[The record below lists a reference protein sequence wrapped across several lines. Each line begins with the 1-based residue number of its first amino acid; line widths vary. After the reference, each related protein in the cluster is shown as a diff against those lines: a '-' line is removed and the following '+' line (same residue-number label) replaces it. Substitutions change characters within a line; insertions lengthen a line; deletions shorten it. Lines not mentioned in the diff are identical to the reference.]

1 MRIHSA
7 MALLFLASVI
17 CLGGCSGQAP
27 LLFPELPR
35 KDWLGE
41 EKSAPVQK
49 VDAIYSPDKRLTF
62 TDLVY
67 LAIQQSPVLER
78 SSVNM
83 DIQQIALTSARWKA
97 LPEVHLIAV
106 ISNNL
111 TQYNQG
117 KLNKNA
123 QKDYGK
129 TKYQISYTGVFNNP
143 VATYFDV
150 QAQKELMSIAIATH
164 KNVIGKCIN
173 QIADLLVQIRA
184 KEAVIASLKDSLE
197 IARRSK
203 GYADASSAYKA
214 DIWNGPDAQDDIVR
228 DRLLQVDTAHMELTI
243 LRNQLKLLV
252 GVDRNQQLLLDTNS
266 VVPAINSFVLE
277 QLSWEDC
284 WEKSTDRYLLA
295 QQVRLHDA
303 GIMLAWAQYVPN
315 ISFVVNESPPNG
327 QAQPANAETDQFLHV
342 SLNFPLLDWGLRY
355 RNAEQSRAKK
365 RQSRL
370 DEIIKRREYQQRWFM
385 AEDQLKLSRAR
396 LRQCE
401 HALGSAEKR
410 LKAVQ
415 ISFDHGGSSMPELSR
430 AQQAVQDARMA
441 RVNAEAAVLK
451 NQLGWLDL
459 SQSMQNSFLENASG
473 EER

>member
-1 MRIHSA
+1 MCIPEA
-7 MALLFLASVI
+7 KVFLFLAVII

-27 LLFPELPR
+27 MLFPELPR

-41 EKSAPVQK
+41 DKPAPEQK
-49 VDAIYSPDKRLTF
+49 VAPIYSPEKKLSF

-106 ISNNL
+106 VSNNL
-111 TQYNQG
+111 TQYNKG

-164 KNVIGKCIN
+164 KKAIGKCIN
-173 QIADLLVQIRA
+173 EIADLLVQIRA
-184 KEAVIASLKDSLE
+184 KEAVLASLKTSLE
-197 IARRSK
+197 IARRNK
-203 GYADASSAYKA
+203 GYADASSAFKT
-214 DIWNGPDAQDDIVR
+214 DIWNGPDAQEDIVR
-228 DRLLQVDTAHMELTI
+228 EKTLQVDTAHMELTI

-252 GVDRNQQLLLDTNS
+252 GVDRNQQLQLDTDS
-266 VVPAINSFVLE
+266 VVSAINSFASE
-277 QLSWEDC
+277 QLSWEEC
-284 WEKSTDRYLLA
+284 WEKSTERYLLA

-327 QAQPANAETDQFLHV
+327 QAQPSNAETDQFLHI

-385 AEDQLKLSRAR
+385 AEDQLILARAR

-401 HALGSAEKR
+401 HAQSSAEKR
-410 LKAVQ
+410 LTAVQ
-415 ISFDHGGSSMPELSR
+415 TSYDHGGSGMPELSR
-430 AQQAVQDARMA
+430 AQQSVQEARMA
-441 RVNAEAAVLK
+441 RVNAEAAMLR
-451 NQLGWLDL
+451 NQLAWLDL
-459 SQSMQNSFLENASG
+459 SQSMQNSFLDNASG
-473 EER
+473 EEQ

>member
-1 MRIHSA
+1 MRIHAA
-7 MALLFLASVI
+7 MVLLFLASVI
-17 CLGGCSGQAP
+17 FLGGCSGQAP
-27 LLFPELPR
+27 VLFPELPR
-35 KDWLGE
+35 RDWLGE
-41 EKSAPVQK
+41 EKPATDQSVAP
-49 VDAIYSPDKRLTF
+49 IYSPDKKLSF
-62 TDLVY
+62 NDLVY

-83 DIQQIALTSARWKA
+83 DIQQIALTSSRWKA

-106 ISNNL
+106 VSNNL
-111 TQYNQG
+111 TQYNKG

-184 KEAVIASLKDSLE
+184 KETVLASLKDSLE

-203 GYADASSAYKA
+203 GYADTSGAYKT
-214 DIWNGPDAQDDIVR
+214 DIWNGPDAQEDIMR
-228 DRLLQVDTAHMELTI
+228 DKTLQVDTAHMELTF

-252 GVDRNQQLLLDTNS
+252 GVDRNQQLLVDADS
-266 VVPAINSFVLE
+266 VVPAINSFALD
-277 QLSWEDC
+277 QLSWEEC
-284 WEKSTDRYLLA
+284 WENSTDRYLLA

-327 QAQPANAETDQFLHV
+327 QAQPSNAETDQFLHV

-385 AEDQLKLSRAR
+385 AEDQLILARAR

-401 HALGSAEKR
+401 HAQSSAEKR

-415 ISFDHGGSSMPELSR
+415 ISYDHAGSSLPELSR
-430 AQQAVQDARMA
+430 AQQAVQEARMA
-441 RVNAEAAVLK
+441 RANAEAAVLK
-451 NQLGWLDL
+451 NTLGWLDL

-473 EER
+473 EDQ